1 MTKIFIYYGPSL
13 KFSEKIP
20 SNYTSLSELA
30 ETLDSFRNTLR
41 VTSSDVIESPQY
53 EYGFSKTLVAFSEE
67 FHGVSESFMLS
78 FVPRLSLLEF
88 DKIFLQNPPDRVV
101 RQFKQMG
108 FNIEEKVHEYKN
120 LTKELIK
127 KLNIKYEKYIIG
139 QDKVKRELMLSL
151 IPLLNN
157 DHKPVVLM
165 FYGPAG
171 VGKTETAKF
180 LSKMLGGS
188 LFRKQFSMFQTNG
201 YSTYLYG
208 GSVNEDSFALDLLG
222 RETNV
227 ILLDEFDKVDSHF
240 HSAFYELFDEGIF
253 TDKNYKVNMKKSI
266 IICTSNYENEQQ
278 IKKHLGEAMY
288 SRISSMIEF
297 SRLNAWDK
305 NRIINMKLE
314 HKINFDYSDFRQV
327 VNKKKIKDLLIE
339 NLDLM
344 NNARDI
350 DNTIQK
356 LISLEIL
363 KDILSND

>member
-1 MTKIFIYYGPSL
+1 MCFLHDALPIC
-13 KFSEKIP
+13 
-20 SNYTSLSELA
+20 
-30 ETLDSFRNTLR
+30 
-41 VTSSDVIESPQY
+41 DVIESPQY

-171 VGKTETAKF
+171 VGKTESAKY
-180 LSKMLGGS
+180 LSEMLRSEERRVGKEC
-188 LFRKQFSMFQTNG
+188 R
-201 YSTYLYG
+201 YRWWRY
-208 GSVNEDSFALDLLG
+208 
-222 RETNV
+222 
-227 ILLDEFDKVDSHF
+227 H
-240 HSAFYELFDEGIF
+240 
-253 TDKNYKVNMKKSI
+253 
-266 IICTSNYENEQQ
+266 
-278 IKKHLGEAMY
+278 
-288 SRISSMIEF
+288 
-297 SRLNAWDK
+297 
-305 NRIINMKLE
+305 
-314 HKINFDYSDFRQV
+314 
-327 VNKKKIKDLLIE
+327 
-339 NLDLM
+339 
-344 NNARDI
+344 
-350 DNTIQK
+350 
-356 LISLEIL
+356 
-363 KDILSND
+363 